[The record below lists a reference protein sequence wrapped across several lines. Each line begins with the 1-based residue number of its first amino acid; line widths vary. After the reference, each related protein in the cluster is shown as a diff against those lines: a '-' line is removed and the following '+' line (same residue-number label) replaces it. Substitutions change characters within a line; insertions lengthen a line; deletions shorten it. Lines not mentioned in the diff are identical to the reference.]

1 MRSSSNGVFRY
12 VDIHDDYV
20 VKFPL
25 VDAEDEENE
34 DYDCTDTTPEDC
46 LACQA
51 NELGTWRDFRNNGAL
66 CPIIEKDSHL
76 YAIYMERAITSCDYD
91 VPWKDYENA
100 EYPEIT
106 EHLEELGIS
115 GFCAGR
121 IETAI
126 GYGVALG
133 KLAGIELNY
142 DKFIS
147 GLIEIY
153 LKSKTIFYNIVEDLH
168 IHNVGIYD
176 NNLVVIDYA
185 GCEPVY
191 EYDAKEGVVYGME

>member
-1 MRSSSNGVFRY
+1 MSSSSNGVFRY

-25 VDAEDEENE
+25 VETQEEDNDE
-34 DYDCTDTTPEDC
+34 DIDVTPEDC

-51 NELGTWRDFRNNGAL
+51 NELGTWKEFRNNSAL
-66 CPIIEKDSHL
+66 CPILEKESHL
-76 YAIYMERAITSCDYD
+76 YAIYMKRAITSCDHY
-91 VPWKDYENA
+91 VPWGDYKDA
-100 EYPEIT
+100 EYPEIVKG
-106 EHLEELGIS
+106 LKELGIS
-115 GFCAGR
+115 EFSAGR

-133 KLAGIELNY
+133 KLAGIKLNY
-142 DKFIS
+142 DKFVS
-147 GLIEIY
+147 GLVEIY

-168 IHNVGIYD
+168 IHNVGIYE

-185 GCEPVY
+185 GCEPIY
-191 EYDAKEGVVYGME
+191 EYNAKEGVVYVE